1 MYHRQY
7 YGKSTGKEKRGL
19 IVEKVREMEEESRV
33 SRITTLRKQG
43 VSMKWEVPAR
53 KLSHQDIVF
62 TPETKLQFLMKSVYD
77 LLPTPANK
85 NVWFNTQEYS
95 CKLCGGRG
103 TLNHILNG
111 CRVALQQ
118 GRYRWRHGRGETL
131 CSWVTM
137 FA

>member
-1 MYHRQY
+1 
-7 YGKSTGKEKRGL
+7 
-19 IVEKVREMEEESRV
+19 MEEESRV

-62 TPETKLQFLMKSVYD
+62 TPESKLQFLMKSVYD

-118 GRYRWRHGRGETL
+118 GRYRWRHDKVLKVISYWIEL
-131 CSWVTM
+131 CFIIVYNIIQYTM
-137 FA
+137 IKHSTMQPSTI